1 MCVIKGLMQLC
12 SPGDSYLKQT
22 AIHMVSF
29 ELEGIFKGHLNQLP
43 YNAQGHF
50 QVHSAR
56 PSLTLSVCKDG
67 ASTTSVCNKC
77 QCFTL
82 HIRKNCFPI
91 CSLNFFSFFFETFS
105 LCPIDYHLATQS
117 QVRHIRMRL
126 HEKYRVNFCNLKQFI
141 FKTSVITIVP

>member
-1 MCVIKGLMQLC
+1 MQLC

-56 PSLTLSVCKDG
+56 PSLTLRCLQGWGIHHHCVQQVSV
-67 ASTTSVCNKC
+67 
-77 QCFTL
+77 L
-82 HIRKNCFPI
+82 HSPYQKKLF
-91 CSLNFFSFFFETFS
+91 SYMQSKFLHLFFFFFETFS

-126 HEKYRVNFCNLKQFI
+126 HEKYRVSFCNLKQFI